1 MGPGQRLGAT
11 GGGVP
16 GSWESA
22 KTCLWGPAH
31 VAGKADR
38 FCSCTPG
45 RFTGMVS
52 SPCPPLFYST
62 QAPWTVPPSV
72 RTHPR
77 RHSGEARGSG
87 QLRASP
93 PVPHCR
99 IKGRVEGHTTLKAGW
114 NKSRICHVRAWGP
127 RASHFIWS
135 SLDFFFPPYN
145 GDSNTSWRRLLGGV
159 KQSTQST
166 SGSAVHITGAP

>member
-1 MGPGQRLGAT
+1 M
-11 GGGVP
+11 
-16 GSWESA
+16 
-22 KTCLWGPAH
+22 
-31 VAGKADR
+31 AGKADR

-62 QAPWTVPPSV
+62 QAPWTVPPSA

-99 IKGRVEGHTTLKAGW
+99 IKGRVEGHTTLKARW
-114 NKSRICHVRAWGP
+114 NKSRICHIRAWGP

-135 SLDFFFPPYN
+135 SLDFFSHLTTGIVIPPEEDGLEEEN
-145 GDSNTSWRRLLGGV
+145 NHHRTPQEVLCTSREHHNTCM
-159 KQSTQST
+159 QDIFQ
-166 SGSAVHITGAP
+166 